1 MKREIL
7 IATTNPHKVDEFRA
21 ELEPLGFA
29 VLSLRDVPGAADLP
43 EPVEDAD
50 SFAGN
55 AAIKAVYYA
64 QKLNRA
70 ALADDSG
77 LVVDALGGEPG
88 VHSARYA
95 GVEGDRAMRDAA
107 NNALLLD
114 RLAGVPVDQR
124 GARFVCAACVANAD
138 GTIAATA
145 QGTFEGVIGE
155 SLRGTNGFGYDPLL
169 ITVDGRTSAELSQ
182 AEKNARSHRGQAA
195 RAIARVL
202 SGQRD

>member
-43 EPVEDAD
+43 EPIEDAD

-64 QKLNRA
+64 QKLNRL

-88 VHSARYA
+88 VYSARYA
-95 GVEGDRAMRDAA
+95 GVDGDRAMRDAA
-107 NNALLLD
+107 NNALLLQRLEAVPDAD
-114 RLAGVPVDQR
+114 RT
-124 GARFVCAACVANAD
+124 ARFICAVCAAHPD
-138 GTIAATA
+138 GTIAGTA
-145 QGTFEGVIGE
+145 AGAFEGVIAHE
-155 SLRGTNGFGYDPLL
+155 PRGLNGFGYDPLL